1 MKFRIDTFTLLL
13 LGAIVLATFLPATG
27 RAGDMLA
34 TTGTVAV
41 ALLFFFHGAA
51 LSREQIVSGA
61 THWRLHILIT
71 SLTFIFF
78 PLAVL
83 PINGLSDV
91 VPSIFVLLFRN
102 SSPFRHTFSP
112 VDISPL

>member
-27 RAGDMLA
+27 QAGDALA
-34 TTGTVAV
+34 TAGTVAV

-51 LSREQIVSGA
+51 LSREQIIAGA

-83 PINGLSDV
+83 PITLDAA
-91 VPSIFVLLFRN
+91 FVLA
-102 SSPFRHTFSP
+102 FSLEQSWRDHAAD
-112 VDISPL
+112 VAEERK